1 MRLINFQHRQ
11 NKRMRKDKRGGIRQL
26 LSILLIVSFCFSMMF
41 TDMPDVEA
49 AAVSESEMAETETA
63 AEKGSAQT
71 ETAETAETA
80 AQTEQ
85 KETAAAQQT
94 MQETNNRQN
103 EQTDSGDAYAL
114 CADFRGEGRRPDYRI
129 R

>member
-63 AEKGSAQT
+63 AEKGQ
-71 ETAETAETA
+71 
-80 AQTEQ
+80 
-85 KETAAAQQT
+85 
-94 MQETNNRQN
+94 
-103 EQTDSGDAYAL
+103 
-114 CADFRGEGRRPDYRI
+114 CADRNSRDRGDGCADGAEGDGSRTADDAGNE
-129 R
+129 